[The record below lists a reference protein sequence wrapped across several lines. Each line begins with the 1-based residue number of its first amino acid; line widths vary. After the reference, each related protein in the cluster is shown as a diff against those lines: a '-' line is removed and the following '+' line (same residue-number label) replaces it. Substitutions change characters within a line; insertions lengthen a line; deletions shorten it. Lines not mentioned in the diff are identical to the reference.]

1 MLEDKEHWRFLSE
14 VVGTEDKYYLYAPEF
29 TVCHYSDDE
38 RDGYEYYML
47 NQTDPSPSWYT
58 IEIRYFQT
66 RIFEHPRHR
75 PRRRQVLRARP
86 VAFLCA
92 LGSVQPGFRSHV
104 LLLHKGFFGLE
115 PERVLLRRGLRR
127 C

>member
-14 VVGTEDKYYLYAPEF
+14 WSARRTSIICTAPEF

-66 RIFEHPRHR
+66 RIFDTLGIALDSGRYFAPV
-75 PRRRQVLRARP
+75 PSRRVPSCVGIGA
-86 VAFLCA
+86 AWISILCIA
-92 LGSVQPGFRSHV
+92 TTQGILWIGA
-104 LLLHKGFFGLE
+104 
-115 PERVLLRRGLRR
+115 
-127 C
+127 